1 MARHIHFEVQVQQG
15 GRWSIHAQFGAA
27 QREKA
32 IEEAKKIEK
41 TPGFDSVKVVK
52 ETYDSDMGNHQDTTI
67 YRGPKG
73 AEEHKGFRDIGAGRG
88 GDGDTAGGGGDWS
101 MARGGDDDDDY
112 DDDDAPR
119 KRRSSL
125 SLIHI

>member
-1 MARHIHFEVQVQQG
+1 MARHIHFEVHVQQA

-41 TPGFDSVKVVK
+41 TPGFDAVKVVK
-52 ETYDSDMGNHQDTTI
+52 ETYDSDLGNHQDTTI

-73 AEEHKGFRDIGAGRG
+73 AEEHKGFRDIGGGRG
-88 GDGDTAGGGGDWS
+88 DDGDSGGGDWS
-101 MARGGDDDDDY
+101 
-112 DDDDAPR
+112 
-119 KRRSSL
+119 
-125 SLIHI
+125 